1 MTFRAG
7 ARRHF
12 GVVHAFLENTQFDLT
27 EMLSSIYQNMLRLSF
42 CSEEAA
48 AATVFAGFFT
58 NYHFVSI
65 DLREKLGMNMQNF
78 AKM

>member
-1 MTFRAG
+1 
-7 ARRHF
+7 
-12 GVVHAFLENTQFDLT
+12 
-27 EMLSSIYQNMLRLSF
+27 MLRLSF

-58 NYHFVSI
+58 NYHDFVSI